1 MKKITTIIAIT
12 LLAALLFTGCDIIP
26 MKKDF
31 SQYGFTLSIAG
42 EVTDKGANLLGYTTL
57 DTKYGELTFSK
68 MTLNLGLTEGNIAKE
83 CESKESVGENGT
95 IYFFAADDEGNIVTY
110 YFVKDANDSTWQFSF
125 TTPED
130 DYSKFAISNVYK
142 SIEFVTAE

>member
-1 MKKITTIIAIT
+1 MKKLTTIIAIT
-12 LLAALLFTGCDIIP
+12 LLAALLFTGCDLIP

-31 SQYGFTLSIAG
+31 SQHGFTLSIAG
-42 EVTDKGANLLGYTTL
+42 EVTEDTNLFGGTILN
-57 DTKYGELTFSK
+57 TKYGKLTFSK
-68 MTLNLGLTEGNIAKE
+68 MTLDLGLTEGNIAKE

-95 IYFFAADDEGNIVTY
+95 IYFLAADDEGNIVTY